1 MRRLALIFVLL
12 SLFGVSSPAAAQ
24 DASKPFSLP
33 VAGPPGPNSW
43 LFGQA
48 YGNTTG
54 AYLRGDQW
62 YRAGQRLHFGID
74 LSMPCGTTLV
84 AIGDGEV
91 VAVDDLSFGSAP
103 HNLLIRH
110 DAGYVSLYGHLL
122 ERAPLVVGQ
131 RVARG
136 QEVGQSGDPDLTCDS
151 RPHLHLEIR
160 SLDYRTTYN
169 PAALID
175 ASWDTLALIGPF
187 SYPLFQQDL
196 DNARRWMTHTDQP
209 DVAFGG
215 PALNNYAATYPTV
228 EMYGSPANP
237 PVGTLDAPAISDELW
252 GLRRVAFDGCCPGAW
267 WNATNPD
274 LLYLIDG
281 APGQRAAVYEW
292 DVVLGAPTGMATTAP
307 PPLTSPDGTHTITPS
322 GSLTIIRRLADG
334 GEWQIETGGAIPALS
349 PDNALLLWQRSES
362 GDDPATTLWISGL
375 DGVNAA
381 QIASAP
387 GLNAR
392 WIDETR
398 LLVWQ
403 RAGSTTTLYVYDTAR
418 GETIALG
425 AWDWLRGLTVAPGG
439 GRLMFYLFHQPDPA
453 ASGIYTIETR
463 AGATAEHL
471 PWFGGW
477 RWRDADSV
485 FYVPQDEQQRT
496 HQLRYYDL
504 TSGDDSAL
512 TDPATQPF
520 VIAEGDWSVS
530 ADGLRVAFWNALDH
544 TVWVVETTSP

>member
-1 MRRLALIFVLL
+1 MRRLALASILLLISVL
-12 SLFGVSSPAAAQ
+12 SLPAAAQ

-33 VAGPPGPNSW
+33 VAGPPGPNTW
-43 LFGQA
+43 LLGQA
-48 YGNTTG
+48 YGNTAG
-54 AYLRGDQW
+54 AYLRGDEW

-74 LSMPCGTTLV
+74 LSMRCGTTLV

-91 VAVDDLSFGSAP
+91 VAVDDLTFGSAP

-122 ERAPLVVGQ
+122 ERPALAVGQ
-131 RVARG
+131 RVTRG
-136 QEVGQSGDPDLTCDS
+136 QAVGLSGDPDLTCES

-160 SLDYRTTYN
+160 SLNYRTAYN

-175 ASWDTLALIGPF
+175 APWDTLALIGPF

-196 DNARRWMTHTDQP
+196 DNARRWLTQTDQP
-209 DVAFGG
+209 EVAFGG
-215 PALNNYAATYPTV
+215 AALNNYAATFPTV
-228 EMYGSPANP
+228 EMYFSPANP
-237 PVGTLDAPAISDELW
+237 PVGTLDAPAIDGAPW
-252 GLRRVAFDGCCPGAW
+252 ALRRVAFDGCCA
-267 WNATNPD
+267 NARWSPTNPD

-292 DVVLGAPTGMATTAP
+292 DVVFGAPTGLATTAP
-307 PPLTSPDGTHTITPS
+307 PPLTSPDGTYTVTQS
-322 GSLTIIRRLADG
+322 GSLAVVRRLSDG
-334 GEWQIETGGAIPALS
+334 TEYQIDTGGAIPAIS
-349 PDNALLLWQRSES
+349 PDNTRLLWQRSES
-362 GDDPATTLWISGL
+362 GDDPATTIWVSDI
-375 DGVNAA
+375 DGTNAA
-381 QIASAP
+381 PIANTQ

-392 WIDETR
+392 WLDGER

-403 RAGSTTTLYVYDTAR
+403 RVDITTTLYVYNTAR
-418 GETIALG
+418 GDTVTLG
-425 AWDWLRGLTVAPGG
+425 AWDWLRGLSLAPGG
-439 GRLMFYLFHQPDPA
+439 GRLLFYLFNQPDPA
-453 ASGIYTIETR
+453 ASGVYTLETR
-463 AGATAEHL
+463 AGASAQQL

-485 FYVPQDEQQRT
+485 FYVPQNNQPS

-504 TSGDDSAL
+504 LSGEDIAL

-530 ADGLRVAFWNALDH
+530 ADGMRVAFWNALDH
-544 TVWVVETTSP
+544 TVWMAEG

>member
-1 MRRLALIFVLL
+1 MPRFALACILLLLCGL
-12 SLFGVSSPAAAQ
+12 SLPASAQ
-24 DASKPFSLP
+24 DANKPFALP
-33 VAGPPGPNSW
+33 VAGPPGPNTW

-54 AYLRGDQW
+54 AYLRGDEW

-74 LSMPCGTTLV
+74 LSMACGTTLV
-84 AIGDGEV
+84 SIGDGEI

-122 ERAPLVVGQ
+122 ERPPLTVGQ
-131 RVARG
+131 RVVRG
-136 QEVGQSGDPDLTCDS
+136 QDVGLSGDPDLTCDS

-175 ASWDTLALIGPF
+175 APWDTLALIGPF

-196 DNARRWMTHTDQP
+196 DNARRWMTHADQP

-215 PALNNYAATYPTV
+215 VPLNNYAATYPTV
-228 EMYGSPANP
+228 EMYISPANP
-237 PVGTLDAPAISDELW
+237 PVGTVEAAPIGDEPW
-252 GLRRVAFDGCCPGAW
+252 ALRRVAFDGCCPGARW
-267 WNATNPD
+267 SPTDPD

-281 APGQRAAVYEW
+281 APGQRAAIYEW

-307 PPLTSPDGTHTITPS
+307 PPLTSPDGT
-322 GSLTIIRRLADG
+322 LTVSSNGTLTTIRRLADG
-334 GEWQIETGGAIPALS
+334 AEWQVDTGNAIPALS
-349 PDNALLLWQRSES
+349 PDNALLMWQQNET
-362 GDDPATTLWISGL
+362 GDDAPTTLWISGV
-375 DGVNAA
+375 DGANAA
-381 QIASAP
+381 PIASAP

-392 WIDETR
+392 WLDATR

-403 RAGSTTTLYVYDTAR
+403 RMDATTALYIYDTTR
-418 GETIALG
+418 GETVTLG
-425 AWDWLRGLTVAPGG
+425 AWEWLRGLSLAPGG

-463 AGATAEHL
+463 AGAQAEHL

-485 FYVPQDEQQRT
+485 FYVPQEVDQPS
-496 HQLRYYDL
+496 HQLRVYDL
-504 TSGDDSAL
+504 ASGDDIAL

-520 VIAEGDWSVS
+520 AIAEGDWSVS
-530 ADGLRVAFWNALDH
+530 ADGMRAAFWNALDH
-544 TVWVVETTSP
+544 TVWVAEG